1 MAYEDMIV
9 KDRFFFNQYFPIKEK
24 HLSDNFLEMYV
35 DSEEKRQLLLGL
47 SRQKCQLMG
56 IVGRRAFHI
65 FDKTHRTWITST
77 KKLGYQKLAKISQDE
92 DSDKEKK
99 EEGNDVVVAEV

>member
-35 DSEEKRQLLLGL
+35 DSEEKR
-47 SRQKCQLMG
+47 
-56 IVGRRAFHI
+56 
-65 FDKTHRTWITST
+65 
-77 KKLGYQKLAKISQDE
+77 
-92 DSDKEKK
+92 
-99 EEGNDVVVAEV
+99 